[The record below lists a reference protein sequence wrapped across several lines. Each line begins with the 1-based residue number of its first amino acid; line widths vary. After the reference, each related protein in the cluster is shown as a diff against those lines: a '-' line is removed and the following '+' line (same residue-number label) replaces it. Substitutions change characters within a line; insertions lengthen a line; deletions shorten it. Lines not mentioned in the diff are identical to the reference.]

1 VWRFWRFCT
10 SFGVDLVQFVVPDP
24 TVRTSEAFTD
34 LGRVLMQKLKL
45 RTYPLLIAAA
55 GLLASTGGIIKMR

>member
-1 VWRFWRFCT
+1 
-10 SFGVDLVQFVVPDP
+10 
-24 TVRTSEAFTD
+24 
-34 LGRVLMQKLKL
+34 MQKLKL